1 MGLFGGG
8 DEMEA
13 RPVITDQGG
22 VTSNGNLQVVDSSAE
37 VVDLLCEGVM
47 EGLVSGSY
55 AYNGTQGDT
64 GFYETGFTPYI
75 TTGTSGTL
83 STELGFLRSVY
94 WNDLPVVDQNG
105 YYNYSSINVEYH
117 KGDPEGKLPELR
129 SDLPANETLDLTV
142 ERPIGERLYGLST
155 QGGSYTS
162 NLQGLADSA
171 AVDTVAKTYTILN
184 KECTTVEV
192 RIKVTQLFE
201 QIRNEDAPRDQKKGR
216 KPAPVGYGDIKAR
229 SIEYYIYWQPMFD
242 DRFNLVSSTSTPAAD
257 TTPQKWH
264 GPRREKITGNVE
276 QVYIRNSKIHLNR
289 SGIYATGPNATIT
302 DYTIIPGF
310 VGWRIKIIRITP
322 ESLTAYLKNQSYVDS
337 LVEIYGTKL
346 RYPYSSMVYSKFDA
360 EFFNRIPSRS
370 YDTRLIKVKVPNNY
384 DPIKK
389 TYGISDAIDVGAVDR
404 RGNPV
409 VWPQNVKVKS
419 RLKTGQV
426 VTFEGGAKLYLTGD
440 TPDITY
446 PATFY
451 QEVNTHSLLH
461 FDGANGDQSTVDSS
475 TYPIQITLNADAELS
490 TTQKKFGTSSLYLGG
505 IGDNATLGANDGSSF
520 AWSNSSWGIECWVRP
535 ASGSFS
541 AVQMIFDSSGVIYL
555 QINTDGKVVL
565 RNKKASDSSEFAT
578 ITTTQA
584 LTVDTWHHIAAV
596 RNGNDFKVY
605 IDGTSYGNA
614 TASDTIKTATA
625 ASTIG
630 EYEGGSSQYFKGYMD
645 EFRIPIGEAPY
656 TANFTPATTAFP
668 NPYKIT
674 NYGALTSGAA
684 YKFGIG
690 QGVHA
695 GTPNHAD
702 PVFAETGATTEGYSG
717 TTEVDNFWDGGFKQV
732 SVWPEGAA
740 VATDTDPLIIKEWTD
755 NPAWCFYDLLT
766 NPRYGLGEYIN
777 EPQVDKWALYEIAQ
791 YCDVLV
797 PDGYGSIEPRFTMN
811 HIITSREEAYQAV
824 NNLASVFRGIAYY
837 ANGLIFAV
845 QDSFKKPLYQFNN
858 TNVVEGNFAYSSSS
872 KKARHSVAIV
882 RYIDKHNLFVPAVE
896 YVENEESIKRYGI
909 RQIETSALGV
919 TSRGQ
924 ARRLGQW
931 VLASEAEETESVTF
945 TVGQDGAYMRPGDVV
960 QIYDQYRTPLKLGGR
975 TNSVIGTGVA
985 PSSIDWSNPPE
996 DQNGSITGNSVI
1008 IDNVVE
1014 FTTNQVYKF
1023 SLLTPTYNYESSDVS
1038 DLDSNSITEIRRS
1051 QLQTL
1056 YFEGSHALSVTGYYK
1071 SDYEEGGS
1079 GIATQIYF
1087 HTGLIVEGGEP
1098 IGTGNQLDFDNYVIT
1113 GYTNNYVQGPDAPI
1127 IMSYS
1132 GGCFSGENLVWSVEP
1147 NNPSAPEFIS
1157 GNLSNYRIINV
1168 AENDEDTTYNISAL
1182 AYASG
1187 KYDKVENRLKF
1198 DNPIQSQPPIW
1209 PYYEKDNNYYAWDAV
1224 KIEKAG
1230 PHTQQTNPASLPLTS
1245 NEKDKFNTLEVTI
1258 PQAGLKTKTPKL
1270 MSEGGRYSYE
1280 IDESESSLVVNAM
1293 SYGVFIY
1300 EQLALDDVGTHP
1312 PFGDINL
1319 KSELF
1324 TAERGSTLLWPVSD
1338 DQWGNYKNREFI
1350 TINGNPGQKIANG
1363 GNAIPS
1369 DGNLSAF
1376 FAEEF
1381 LNKDTNYWV
1390 AVFAFNNQTRS
1401 AKALIGL
1408 IPASNSNIAS
1418 DQDTTIGR
1426 NQIQKDS
1433 AFSFIDGINVTSLT
1447 SADLIGDTQI
1457 AGLNQLS
1464 STQPS
1469 FSWDAASEYTLADDY
1484 NQLMDIPSY
1493 HDYRITIRKHD
1504 SNLSPNTPSNEIY
1517 VEITGY
1523 KPTEGSFVF
1532 LRDYNSPHVV
1542 EDLPS
1547 EVTAGRAT
1555 LTNKNGHNWYTVE
1568 ESGII
1573 FRGDKNS
1580 FPLREFD
1587 IVVEAHDPAGLTSA
1601 GNNVGDNTILGQK
1614 DTYTDGAEGY
1624 QKMSCN
1630 IGIPSGIV
1638 FAQGDSSSEVD
1649 ALDDYFFLTP
1659 SQAYTRKY
1667 PYVAKAALYNNG
1679 TLNLS
1684 IEPST
1689 DKAGN
1694 RILNETQLSNSFP
1707 DVRGVVYYYSTGD
1720 NTLIDERV
1728 QTDQGLGEVIFNPK
1742 NKAPKFTFYPDNIP
1756 TSQILGYQGE
1766 VNYMTA
1772 ADEFKQWRES
1782 NPNAPGVA
1790 HFSYTESKNS
1800 NAAFQSYRN
1809 FYVFDNSTDAANI
1822 TIPFPDIGEPSVQN
1836 IQLTIALFD
1845 SLTYFE
1851 HFNSDGTPKTT
1862 TINNSAYADPNTD
1875 YPYPAWNGN
1884 ELIPTLFTE
1893 RNMNFSTLPQKIYS
1907 KGDTGTAVEWRDKD
1921 FGPSAEGSQI
1931 FLKER
1936 SLQTQGQDAL
1946 AYRAWFDITLDPGE
1960 RKLIMDFDKDEK
1972 LDHTSYRGGHLR
1984 QKNGTV
1990 ALYPKKNKLKG
2001 FSKMVFEEKLL
2012 YDTGVTG
2019 THKWFL
2025 YGGYLSLYFDDK
2037 VGFDPEQYTVDVEFS
2052 QTDLASAYLAA
2063 NTYKTV
2069 KISDS
2074 RDPLAEE
2081 NQLNPNTRDFV
2092 ASSTNLPLCHL
2103 YEKGRGYV
2111 KFYLE
2116 PFMLKSYGT
2125 EIIERM
2131 QSGQCLWVVQAWFVG
2146 NSDFAEYPNP
2156 RMNNENPRQLV
2167 YERENTLKY
2176 GTQLYRQR
2184 TIRLNDFYPYEASPN
2199 KWYNPVTA
2207 NFEET
2212 VTYTNFLT
2220 GADKVTKS
2228 ANIQIRSYIWD
2239 TGKKR
2244 WHTLEDGST
2253 IESNVLVWG
2262 KPYGTTITWSGGL
2275 VNGKGEISG
2284 TSTQTLKLP
2293 SVAGNEAMEALSAG
2307 QKAVAV
2313 GNYIND
2319 VEGITDT
2326 DTKTNKQ
2333 AFLGNIIKLRGGIL
2347 LSDKHGG
2354 KVNSGE

>member
-8 DEMEA
+8 DEKEA
-13 RPVITDQGG
+13 RNVITDQRG
-22 VTSNGNLQVVDSSAE
+22 VSVNGNLQVVDSSAE

-55 AYNGTQGDT
+55 TYNGTQGDT
-64 GFYETGFTPYI
+64 GFYETGFTPYA

-117 KGDPEGKLPELR
+117 KGDPEGNLPELR
-129 SDLPANETLDLTV
+129 SDLPASETLDLTV

-162 NLQGLADSA
+162 NLDGLADST

-201 QIRNEDAPRDQKKGR
+201 QIRNEDAPRDQKVGR
-216 KPAPVGYGDIKAR
+216 KPAPVGYGDVKAR
-229 SIEYYIYWQPMFD
+229 TIEYYIYWQPIFD

-257 TTPQKWH
+257 TTPQKWE
-264 GPRREKITGNVE
+264 GPRHEKIIGNVE

-289 SGIYATGPNATIT
+289 SGVTNQNVT
-302 DYTIIPGF
+302 DYTTIPGF

-322 ESLTAYLKNQSYVDS
+322 ESLTAYLKNQSYVES

-346 RYPYSSMVYSKFDA
+346 RYPYSAMVYSKFDA

-370 YDTRLIKVKVPNNY
+370 YDTQLIKVKVPNNY

-389 TYGISDAIDVGAVDR
+389 TYGISDAILVNDAT
-404 RGNPV
+404 
-409 VWPQNVKVKS
+409 WPQSVKVKS

-446 PATFY
+446 PANFY

-461 FDGANGDQSTVDSS
+461 FDGANGDETTVDSS

-490 TTQKKFGTSSLYLGG
+490 TTEKKFGASSLYLDGTE
-505 IGDNATLGANDGSSF
+505 DSATLGANDGSSF

-535 ASGSFS
+535 DSGSFS
-541 AVQMIFDSSGVIYL
+541 AIQMIFDSNGVIYL

-630 EYEGGSSQYFKGYMD
+630 EYESGSSQYFKGYID
-645 EFRIPIGEAPY
+645 EFRITIGEAPY

-668 NPYKIT
+668 TPYKIT
-674 NYGALTSGAA
+674 NYGTLTSGAA
-684 YKFGIG
+684 YKFGAR
-690 QGVHA
+690 QGGIA
-695 GTPNHAD
+695 GTSNHAD

-740 VATDTDPLIIKEWTD
+740 LATDTDPLIIKEWTD

-766 NPRYGLGEYIN
+766 NPRYGLGEYIS

-811 HIITSREEAYQAV
+811 HIMTSREEAYQAV

-845 QDSFKKPLYQFNN
+845 QDAFKKPLYQFNN
-858 TNVVEGNFAYSSSS
+858 TNVIEGNFSYSSSS

-882 RYIDKHNLFVPAVE
+882 RYIDKHNLFVPTVE

-931 VLASEAEETESVTF
+931 VLASEADETESVTF
-945 TVGQDGAYMRPGDVV
+945 TVGQDGAYIKPGDIV

-985 PSSIDWSNPPE
+985 PSSIDWTTPPA
-996 DQNGSITGNSVI
+996 DQDGSITGNSVI

-1023 SLLTPTYNYESSDVS
+1023 SLLTPTYNYEAADIS
-1038 DLDSNSITEIRRS
+1038 DLDSNNITEIRRS

-1098 IGTGNQLDFDNYVIT
+1098 IGTGNQLDFENYVIT

-1132 GGCFSGENLVWSVEP
+1132 GGCFSGENLVWSIEP
-1147 NNPSAPEFIS
+1147 NDPTAPEFIS

-1168 AENDEDTTYNISAL
+1168 AENDEDTTYNVSAL

-1198 DNPIQSQPPIW
+1198 DNPIQSEPPIW
-1209 PYYEKDNNYYAWDAV
+1209 PYYKEGSNYYSWGTI
-1224 KIEKAG
+1224 IEKGG
-1230 PHTQQTNPASLPLTS
+1230 PHAQEDEPASLPLTS

-1258 PQAGLKTKTPKL
+1258 PQAGLKTKAP
-1270 MSEGGRYSYE
+1270 EQQGDRDSYE
-1280 IDESESSLVVNAM
+1280 IDDTESSLVVNAM

-1300 EQLALDDVGTHP
+1300 EQLVLDDVGTHP
-1312 PFGDINL
+1312 PFGDVNL
-1319 KSELF
+1319 LSTLF
-1324 TAERGSTLLWPVSD
+1324 TAERGSTLLWPVSN
-1338 DQWGNYKNREFI
+1338 DQWGNYKGREFI
-1350 TINGNPGQKIANG
+1350 TINGNPGSKIADG
-1363 GNAIPS
+1363 GNAISS
-1369 DGNLSAF
+1369 DGTLSAF

-1390 AVFAFNNQTRS
+1390 AVFAFNNQRRS

-1418 DQDTTIGR
+1418 AQDTTIGKH
-1426 NQIQKDS
+1426 QIQGDS

-1447 SADLIGDTQI
+1447 SDDLIGDTQVNT
-1457 AGLNQLS
+1457 LNQLS

-1469 FSWDAASEYTLADDY
+1469 FSWDASSEYTLADDY

-1493 HDYRITIRKHD
+1493 HEYRITIRKHD

-1532 LRDYNSPHVV
+1532 FRDYNSPHVI
-1542 EDLPS
+1542 EDLPNVAGAVS
-1547 EVTAGRAT
+1547 HSAGGHQWWEV
-1555 LTNKNGHNWYTVE
+1555 K
-1568 ESGII
+1568 ESGVI
-1573 FRGDKNS
+1573 FRNDKNS

-1601 GNNVGDNTILGQK
+1601 GNNVGDNTIFGQK

-1659 SQAYTRKY
+1659 SQAYARKY
-1667 PYVAKAALYNNG
+1667 PYVAKAALYNDG

-1689 DKAGN
+1689 DRAGN
-1694 RILNETQLSNSFP
+1694 RILNETQLSNSFS

-1728 QTDQGLGEVIFNPK
+1728 KTDEGLGEVIFNPK
-1742 NKAPKFTFYPDNIP
+1742 NKAPRFDLYPNNIP

-1772 ADEFKQWRES
+1772 ADWGPAPGPNEFIQW
-1782 NPNAPGVA
+1782 NVALGVPGVA
-1790 HFSYTESKNS
+1790 HFDSLKNAEN

-1862 TINNSAYADPNTD
+1862 LIDNSSYADPNPD
-1875 YPYPAWNGN
+1875 YPYPAWNGK
-1884 ELIPTLFTE
+1884 ELIPTLFTDK
-1893 RNMNFSTLPQKIYS
+1893 NMNFSTFPQKIYTD
-1907 KGDTGTAVEWRDKD
+1907 GDTGTAVEWGDEEEG
-1921 FGPSAEGSQI
+1921 FGPNAEGSPI

-1946 AYRAWFDITLDPGE
+1946 AYRAWFDVTLDPGE
-1960 RKLIMDFDKDEK
+1960 LKLMMDFDQNHFKDNV
-1972 LDHTSYRGGHLR
+1972 SYRGGYIRKQISAGKYEVVLD
-1984 QKNGTV
+1984 
-1990 ALYPKKNKLKG
+1990 PKKNKLKG
-2001 FSKMVFEEKLL
+2001 FSKMIFEETSLRYPPGSSPNAFLL
-2012 YDTGVTG
+2012 AG
-2019 THKWFL
+2019 K
-2025 YGGYLSLYFDDK
+2025 LSLYFDDT

-2052 QTDLASAYLAA
+2052 QCDIASAYLG
-2063 NTYKTV
+2063 NRRYNV
-2069 KISDS
+2069 LKISDS

-2092 ASSTNLPLCHL
+2092 TSSTDLPRCYL
-2103 YEKGRGYV
+2103 YEKGRGYIT
-2111 KFYLE
+2111 FYLA
-2116 PFMLKSYGT
+2116 PFMLKSYSTYIMDRMRSGQVDWCVEAFYVGQDNNYNTAGCAGLNCDAFLSYPNPEKNSDGEYIYPYIKNFNGQAVVTSCRRIHDFYPYQKLGAAARGGYNTIEKVTYSRYKGVEGNLDDLTRSANIKIASYFWDTGTQKVLAWGKPLGATIDFMGGVQKQNGT
-2125 EIIERM
+2125 EIIQNIYFGYLANGTLPNIHLPDR
-2131 QSGQCLWVVQAWFVG
+2131 VG
-2146 NSDFAEYPNP
+2146 NVFVE
-2156 RMNNENPRQLV
+2156 QL
-2167 YERENTLKY
+2167 K
-2176 GTQLYRQR
+2176 
-2184 TIRLNDFYPYEASPN
+2184 
-2199 KWYNPVTA
+2199 
-2207 NFEET
+2207 
-2212 VTYTNFLT
+2212 
-2220 GADKVTKS
+2220 
-2228 ANIQIRSYIWD
+2228 
-2239 TGKKR
+2239 
-2244 WHTLEDGST
+2244 
-2253 IESNVLVWG
+2253 
-2262 KPYGTTITWSGGL
+2262 
-2275 VNGKGEISG
+2275 
-2284 TSTQTLKLP
+2284 
-2293 SVAGNEAMEALSAG
+2293 AG
-2307 QKAVAV
+2307 QKGYEVGTFLKNVA
-2313 GNYIND
+2313 GY
-2319 VEGITDT
+2319 TDT
-2326 DTKTNKQ
+2326 DYDTNRN
-2333 AFLGNIIKLRGGIL
+2333 AFIGNIIKLRGGIL
-2347 LSDKHGG
+2347 LSDKLGG
-2354 KVNSGE
+2354 KVN